1 MARILVAED
10 ERDIRELITF
20 TLTFA
25 GHTVTAVSNG
35 AEAVESAKASPPDVV
50 ILDGRMPK
58 MTGYEAC
65 KAIKEDAA
73 LKHIPVIFLSAKGQD
88 EEVKEGL
95 AVGAAAYIL
104 KPFSPQDLI
113 ERVGKL
119 AEGQPPQ

>member
-1 MARILVAED
+1 MASILVAED
-10 ERDIRELITF
+10 ERDIRELLTF

-25 GHTVTAVSNG
+25 GHTVVAVSNG
-35 AEAVESAKASPPDVV
+35 AEAVETAQKQAPDVI

-65 KAIKEDAA
+65 KAIKAMDS
-73 LKHIPVIFLSAKGQD
+73 LKHIPIIFLSAKGQD
-88 EEVKEGL
+88 EEIKEGI

-113 ERVGKL
+113 ERISKL
-119 AEGQPPQ
+119 LQG

>member
-1 MARILVAED
+1 MARVLVAED
-10 ERDIRELITF
+10 EKDIRELITF
-20 TLTFA
+20 TLTFG

-35 AEAVESAKASPPDVV
+35 AEAVESAQASPPDVI

-65 KAIKEDAA
+65 KVIKEDEA

-88 EEVKEGL
+88 EEVKEGMAL
-95 AVGAAAYIL
+95 GAAAYIL
-104 KPFSPQDLI
+104 KPFSPADLI

-119 AEGQPPQ
+119 AQGQPPQ